1 MLIDLAGFAYFH
13 GFDDLSYLAGD
24 VEKLKKAY
32 DHVDDIDLFVGGF
45 MEKRDIEDA
54 ILGPVF
60 RCIVND
66 TFTNLKFGDR

>member
-1 MLIDLAGFAYFH
+1 MALMTK
-13 GFDDLSYLAGD
+13 SYLAGD

-66 TFTNLKFGDR
+66 TFTNLRQNYFGQKLY